1 MSDSV
6 AARNESVIRKS
17 NHSQK
22 MDWESVYHT
31 QMPRVYN
38 FLRYRLHDEGAAEDL
53 TAVTFEK
60 AWRHRHT
67 YQPHQAAFNTWL
79 FTIAR
84 NSATDYLRRQQ
95 EHEPLSDTAISPL
108 PTPEETISHQQDLTS
123 LHRLVAE
130 LPDREQEILA
140 LKYGAELSNRDIAR
154 QMGLT
159 AVNVGIILY
168 RTLRKLRP
176 LLGAHLEK

>member
-1 MSDSV
+1 M
-6 AARNESVIRKS
+6 NESLPAKANQPALQANRPATV
-17 NHSQK
+17 
-22 MDWESVYHT
+22 DWETVYQA
-31 QMPRVYN
+31 QMPRIYN
-38 FLRYRLHDEGAAEDL
+38 FLRYRLHDELVAEDL

-60 AWRHRHT
+60 AWRHRHS
-67 YQPHQAAFNTWL
+67 YQPHQAAFTTWL

-84 NSATDYLRRQQ
+84 NAATDYLRRQQ
-95 EHEPLSDTAISPL
+95 EHDPLPETAVSPT
-108 PTPEETISHQQDLTS
+108 PTPEETISHQQS
-123 LHRLVAE
+123 LAFLHQLLAD

-140 LKYGAELSNRDIAR
+140 LKYGAELSHRDIAR

-176 LLGAHLEK
+176 LLQEK